1 MSQHVGPEA
10 AVFDGAVLVDKKRNL
25 QKRLQ
30 VERAKLES
38 MIIRQY
44 EKGTLNLGSN
54 INVLKQSSVLDQLL
68 VDVMM
73 LENSCDKC

>member
-1 MSQHVGPEA
+1 
-10 AVFDGAVLVDKKRNL
+10 
-25 QKRLQ
+25 
-30 VERAKLES
+30 

-54 INVLKQSSVLDQLL
+54 ISVLKQSSVLDQLL